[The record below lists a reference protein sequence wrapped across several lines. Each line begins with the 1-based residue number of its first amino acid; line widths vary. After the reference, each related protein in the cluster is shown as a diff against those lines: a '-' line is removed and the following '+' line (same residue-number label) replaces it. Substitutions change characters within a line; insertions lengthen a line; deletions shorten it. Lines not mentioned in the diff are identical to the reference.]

1 MQLIPTVI
9 NSMFNSYPEEMAGIN
24 YEDFFTAWALKT
36 GVPQAIRQNKEGFPS
51 VPQGAFLCLRV
62 CSLILQSEGYW

>member
-1 MQLIPTVI
+1 
-9 NSMFNSYPEEMAGIN
+9 MFNSYPEEMAGIN
-24 YEDFFTAWALKT
+24 YEDFFTAWTLKT

-62 CSLILQSEGYW
+62 QPNFTV